1 MGTWCH
7 STGTTVA
14 TGNVSAVT
22 FSHCV
27 LVTGDDQPVLV
38 TCPVLLIHCC
48 HLQVP
53 SSWDGASSAHLD
65 LAAGFSSLVV
75 LGSIDILPA

>member
-27 LVTGDDQPVLV
+27 LVTGDDHPVLV
-38 TCPVLLIHCC
+38 TYPVLLIHCC

-53 SSWDGASSAHLD
+53 SSWDSASSAHLD